1 MTNILAVIF
10 VFGILVII
18 HEFGHFIT
26 AILMGVRVERFSI
39 GFPPKLFSKT
49 IKGIEFVIA
58 AIPLG
63 GYVKMAGFI
72 DESMD
77 DTITGAPDEFQSKP
91 VWKKILIISGGV
103 IMNFL
108 LAVVVLTVLNYS
120 QGERIIPETTVG
132 FVGQNG
138 IAARVGF
145 EVNDKILAV
154 NGKPVH
160 NWNEIQE
167 YFVDNL
173 GKDIVFTV
181 ERQGQKIDLLYK
193 KEFFKQ
199 KNGERLDLMP
209 MISARV
215 GDVSPGMPAES
226 IGLKTGDL
234 ILEVAGQ
241 PVKNWQEMTQV
252 IRKYPG
258 QTIDIKW
265 KRGDSVYTAK
275 ITPRVFEEKDKDG
288 KIIKVGKIG
297 ISYYYEHRDV
307 GLGKAL
313 ILGFNNTIDL
323 IWLNAKAIY
332 WIFSGE
338 KSARELIGG
347 PIMIAKM
354 AGDAAKA
361 GWTYLWYL
369 IAALSSVL
377 AFFNILPI
385 PGLDGGHLVFII
397 IEAIRGKPLPVKVK
411 LKIQQIGLAILLT
424 LIIFIFYIDISR
436 LFFKN

>member
-1 MTNILAVIF
+1 MTNIFAVIF
-10 VFGILVII
+10 VFAILVII
-18 HEFGHFIT
+18 HELGHFII

-49 IKGIEFVIA
+49 IKGVEFVIA

-77 DTITGAPDEFQSKP
+77 TKITGAPDEFQSKP
-91 VWKKILIISGGV
+91 AWRKIFILSGGV
-103 IMNFL
+103 IMNFI
-108 LAVVVLTVLNYS
+108 LAVVILALLNFY

-132 FVGQNG
+132 YVGQNG
-138 IAARVGF
+138 VASKVGF
-145 EVNDKILAV
+145 QKNDKILAV
-154 NGKPVH
+154 NGHPVH
-160 NWNEIQE
+160 SWSEMQE
-167 YFVDNL
+167 KFVDNL
-173 GKDIVFTV
+173 GKVIIFTV
-181 ERQGQKIDLLYK
+181 LRNGKQIDLTYK
-193 KEFFKQ
+193 KSFFKE
-199 KNGERLDLMP
+199 KHGEQLDIGP
-209 MISARV
+209 QISSKV
-215 GDVSPGMPAES
+215 GEISPGMPAEA
-226 IGLKTGDL
+226 IGLKRGDL
-234 ILEVAGQ
+234 IIQIAGKPIKDWMQ
-241 PVKNWQEMTQV
+241 MTEV

-258 QTIDIKW
+258 KAIPIKW
-265 KRGDSVYTAK
+265 KRGDSVLTAK
-275 ITPRVFEEKDKDG
+275 ITPKPFDEKGKDG
-288 KIIKVGKIG
+288 KLEKVGKIG
-297 ISYYYEHRDV
+297 ISYYYNHKKV
-307 GLGKAL
+307 GLAKAFV
-313 ILGFNNTIDL
+313 LGFNNTNDL

-361 GWTYLWYL
+361 GWAYLWYL

-385 PGLDGGHLVFII
+385 PGLDGGHLVFLIV
-397 IEAIRGKPLPVKVK
+397 EAIQGKPIPVKIK

-424 LIIFIFYIDISR
+424 LIVFIFYLDISR
-436 LFFKN
+436 LFF